1 LESSSHKPKGMFYLP
16 IELWLHVFKFTDN
29 ETFNIIMK
37 VLYRSDFD
45 FAERLLGVVCRDIVK
60 FNHKILL
67 MNNLLKEPQIF
78 MNKQSYMGFKS
89 KYFRESYYSSKSRLC
104 LKYRFPDLK
113 EAYIYKKHIHS
124 NLHTWLD
131 KDFHKIFN
139 NLTYCR
145 GGIEHSNITDKETL
159 SFYNNKIPIGEIIRL
174 THGMD
179 ISLCF
184 HSR

>member
-1 LESSSHKPKGMFYLP
+1 
-16 IELWLHVFKFTDN
+16 
-29 ETFNIIMK
+29 
-37 VLYRSDFD
+37 
-45 FAERLLGVVCRDIVK
+45 
-60 FNHKILL
+60 
-67 MNNLLKEPQIF
+67 
-78 MNKQSYMGFKS
+78 MNKQAYMEFKS
-89 KYFRESYYSSKSRLC
+89 KYFRESYYPLMSSLG
-104 LKYRFPDLK
+104 LKYRFHDLK

-124 NLHTWLD
+124 NLHTLLD
-131 KDFHKIFN
+131 KDFHKIFI